1 MQALLKISQ
10 NGKSEYNINKFMTGN
25 AQDAYKYMGSHEAVV
40 DGISGMIFGIWAPDA
55 RRVSVIG
62 LSTSGTDECSRWKR
76 IMIQGYFSCL
86 YQI

>member
-1 MQALLKISQ
+1 
-10 NGKSEYNINKFMTGN
+10 MTGS

-62 LSTSGTDECSRWKR
+62 AFNKWDGRVFQMEKDYDTGIFFLFIPDMKPKTRTGCKKGRPICTVR
-76 IMIQGYFSCL
+76 F
-86 YQI
+86 